1 MDKDKPDRRVARTRK
16 RIQDAMVDLILEK
29 EYEKITVQDILDRAD
44 VGRSTFYA
52 HYHDKEDLLLR
63 GVAEIAYGEDV
74 KEAVSAD
81 IEELDQKGIFDTVT
95 AQDMFIHVEQNGH
108 LHKAMFKKN
117 TENAILE
124 KGTAFLKA
132 NLEMQLE
139 RLRVEGVE
147 PAVPIPVLTHFLAGG
162 LMALM
167 EWWLDNDIPYSP
179 QELDTLFQTIAMP
192 GVMKVIR
199 PEPE

>member
-1 MDKDKPDRRVARTRK
+1 MNKGKPDRRVVRTRK
-16 RIQDAMVDLILEK
+16 RIQDALVDLILEK
-29 EYEKITVQDILDRAD
+29 DYEKITVQDILDRAD

-52 HYHDKEDLLLR
+52 HYQDKEDLLLR

-81 IEELDQKGIFDTVT
+81 IEELDRKGIFDTIT
-95 AQDMFIHVEQNGH
+95 ALDMFLHVEENGN

-124 KGTAFLKA
+124 KGAAFLKA

-147 PAVPIPVLTHFLAGG
+147 PAVPIPVLAYFLTGG
-162 LMALM
+162 LMSLM
-167 EWWLDNDIPYSP
+167 EWWLENDIPYSP
-179 QELDTLFQTIAMP
+179 QELDALFQKIAMP
-192 GVMKVIR
+192 GVLKVIR
-199 PEPE
+199 GAEN